1 MARFL
6 RTASPE
12 AYFLFSALI
21 GIVLAGIASR
31 IPGLDLG
38 FVTLVVILL
47 SIDVITYVAMKVG
60 WMKTPRQRSGLDS

>member
-12 AYFLFSALI
+12 GYFLFSAFI
-21 GIVLAGIASR
+21 GLVMAGVASM
-31 IPGLDLG
+31 IPGLELS

-47 SIDVITYVAMKVG
+47 SIDVITYAAMKAG